1 MRFVALIATNGPAFV
16 AFVRDPCGHRVLF
29 VGKRQVTVDLP
40 LMQTVMRARILRGL
54 VEALALSAGPASGVN
69 RFARVTDRSMR
80 VAQRQRK
87 WCPMVNTQVTQSRR
101 ELDAIYEVSKTFS
114 TSLDVA
120 KTFREALNYL
130 LHAFDWRRAFVVVS
144 EPEGLLLRGL
154 CAVGLTKDEQQRLHF
169 QVGEGIVGRV
179 YANGIQVIVPDV
191 RLEPRFLN
199 RTGGADQTPDVTV
212 AMLVT
217 PIRAD
222 RRTIGVLAIDCLNP
236 GESRVFS
243 GDLQLLKMV
252 ATLMGQSLLL
262 HRGVTAAHDS
272 LQEDVRRMHKVLKP
286 SQQIPKVVGVS
297 APMQEV
303 FAQVHQVAPA
313 RTTVLLRGESGT
325 GKEVIARALH
335 NLSPRKNEAF
345 VSVNC
350 AALTESLLESE
361 LFGHEKGSFT
371 GAQNQR
377 KGRFELA
384 HGGTL
389 FLDEI
394 GDISAAFQAK
404 LLRVLQE
411 REFERVGGSNPVKVD
426 VRLILAT
433 NRNLE
438 RMVQAGEFRADLYYR
453 INVVC
458 IQLPPLRERRE
469 DIPAMAQHFLD
480 RFNHDNVRSTHFSAD
495 ALRVL
500 ASCYWPG
507 NVRELENCV
516 ERTATMTQ
524 GDAINGLAFPC
535 RSNRCLTQVLHHI
548 EREDAV
554 RPARLPDIPIVE
566 VPLAP
571 PHDGNDVAAPR
582 PDHVASA
589 AMGDESAVT
598 NDLCAQAD
606 ATQLD
611 DGKPEGERERL
622 IWAMERC
629 GWVQAKAAR
638 LLKISPRQ
646 MGYALQKNGVEVRKF

>member
-1 MRFVALIATNGPAFV
+1 MSLQPEIN
-16 AFVRDPCGHRVLF
+16 
-29 VGKRQVTVDLP
+29 
-40 LMQTVMRARILRGL
+40 
-54 VEALALSAGPASGVN
+54 
-69 RFARVTDRSMR
+69 
-80 VAQRQRK
+80 
-87 WCPMVNTQVTQSRR
+87 MVNTTAMESRR
-101 ELDAIYEVSKTFS
+101 ELNAIYEVSKTLA

-130 LHAFDWRRAFVVVS
+130 LHAFDWRRAFVVLA
-144 EPEGLLLRGL
+144 EPEGRLRGL
-154 CAVGLTKDEQQRLHF
+154 CAVGLTREEHQRLQF
-169 QVGEGIVGRV
+169 QSGEGIVGRV
-179 YANGIQVIVPDV
+179 YATGIQVIVPDV
-191 RLEPRFLN
+191 SAEPLFLN
-199 RTGGADQTPDVTV
+199 RTGGADQSPGVAV

-222 RRTIGVLAIDCLNP
+222 RRTLGVLAVDCLNP
-236 GESRVFS
+236 DQSRAF
-243 GDLQLLKMV
+243 GNDLQLLKMV
-252 ATLMGQSLLL
+252 ATLMGQALLL
-262 HRGVTAAHDS
+262 HRSVSAAHDVM
-272 LQEDVRRMHKVLKP
+272 QDEARRMHKALKP
-286 SQQIPKVVGVS
+286 VKQIDQVVGVS
-297 APMQEV
+297 APMQQV

-335 NLSPRKNEAF
+335 NLSPRKREAF

-371 GAQNQR
+371 GAQGQR
-377 KGRFELA
+377 KGRFEMS

-394 GDISAAFQAK
+394 GDISASFQAK

-411 REFERVGGSNPVKVD
+411 REFERVGGTSVVKVD

-453 INVVC
+453 INVVS
-458 IQLPPLRERRE
+458 IQLPPLRERRD
-469 DIPAMAQHFLD
+469 DIPVMAQHFLD
-480 RFNHDNVRSTHFSAD
+480 RFNLENSRTTQFSPA
-495 ALRVL
+495 AMRVL
-500 ASCYWPG
+500 TSCYWPG

-516 ERTATMTQ
+516 ERTATMAHDSVIT
-524 GDAINGLAFPC
+524 DLAFPC
-535 RSNRCLTQVLHHI
+535 KENRCLTQVLHHI

-554 RPARLPDIPIVE
+554 KPGGRLADIPIVE
-566 VPLAP
+566 VPMAQP
-571 PHDGNDVAAPR
+571 PAASPTS
-582 PDHVASA
+582 ASA
-589 AMGDESAVT
+589 ASEEDNNSPT
-598 NDLCAQAD
+598 D
-606 ATQLD
+606 AAALAAPHDDPATAP

-622 IWAMERC
+622 VWAMERC

-646 MGYALQKNGVEVRKF
+646 MGYALQKNGIEVRKF

>member
-1 MRFVALIATNGPAFV
+1 
-16 AFVRDPCGHRVLF
+16 
-29 VGKRQVTVDLP
+29 
-40 LMQTVMRARILRGL
+40 
-54 VEALALSAGPASGVN
+54 
-69 RFARVTDRSMR
+69 
-80 VAQRQRK
+80 
-87 WCPMVNTQVTQSRR
+87 MVNTQALESRR
-101 ELDAIYEVSKTFS
+101 ELNAIYEVSKTLA

-120 KTFREALNYL
+120 KTFREAINYL
-130 LHAFDWRRAFVVVS
+130 LHAFDWRRAFVVLS
-144 EPEGLLLRGL
+144 EHDGCLRGL
-154 CAVGLTKDEQQRLHF
+154 CAAGLTQEEQKRLLF
-169 QVGEGIVGRV
+169 QSGEGIVGRV
-179 YANGIQVIVPDV
+179 YANGIQAIVPDV
-191 RLEPRFLN
+191 HTEPLFLN
-199 RTGGADQTPDVTV
+199 RSGGADQSPGVAV

-222 RRTIGVLAIDCLNP
+222 RHTVGVLAVDCLNP
-236 GESRVFS
+236 DETRIFAN
-243 GDLQLLKMV
+243 DLHLLKMV
-252 ATLMGQSLLL
+252 ATLMGQALLL
-262 HRGVTAAHDS
+262 HRSVSAAHNSMQD
-272 LQEDVRRMHKVLKP
+272 EARRMHKVLKP
-286 SQQIPKVVGVS
+286 GKQIDQVVGIS
-297 APMQEV
+297 APMQDV

-325 GKEVIARALH
+325 GKEVIARAVH
-335 NLSPRKNEAF
+335 NLSPRKREAF
-345 VSVNC
+345 ISVNC

-371 GAQNQR
+371 GAQGQR

-411 REFERVGGSNPVKVD
+411 REFERVGGSSVVKVD

-453 INVVC
+453 INVVS
-458 IQLPPLRERRE
+458 IQLPPLRERRD
-469 DIPAMAQHFLD
+469 DIPIMAQHFLD
-480 RFNHDNVRSTHFSAD
+480 RFNLENARSAQFSPA
-495 ALRVL
+495 AMRVL

-516 ERTATMTQ
+516 ERTATMAHDSVIT
-524 GDAINGLAFPC
+524 DLAFPC
-535 RSNRCLTQVLHHI
+535 KGNRCLTQVLHHI

-554 RPARLPDIPIVE
+554 SPVRLADIAIVE
-566 VPLAP
+566 VPMAP
-571 PHDGNDVAAPR
+571 PAAALPVDGSAMAEPTEAAAR
-582 PDHVASA
+582 PHPVEVSPDS
-589 AMGDESAVT
+589 S
-598 NDLCAQAD
+598 
-606 ATQLD
+606 
-611 DGKPEGERERL
+611 DGKPDGERERL

-646 MGYALQKNGVEVRKF
+646 MGYALQKNGIEVRKF